1 MEDYEVLSP
10 MTVEAHKLYTV
21 WYVSSKSMGGKPKQF
36 DDLSEVQQRA
46 WKALAKKVK
55 DDFESYKEQRMI
67 FMKELDKQVT
77 LYEEN
82 VKDLKE
88 RLSKYE

>member
-1 MEDYEVLSP
+1 MDDYEVLSP
-10 MTVEAHKLYTV
+10 MTVEAQKLYTV
-21 WYVSSKSMGGKPKQF
+21 WYDSSKSMGGKPKQF